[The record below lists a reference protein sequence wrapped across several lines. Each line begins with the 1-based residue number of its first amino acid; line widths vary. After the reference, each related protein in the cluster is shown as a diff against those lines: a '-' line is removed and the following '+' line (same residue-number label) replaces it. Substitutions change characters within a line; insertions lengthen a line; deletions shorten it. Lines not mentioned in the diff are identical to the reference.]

1 MKKHIL
7 IIFLLLGTIPAWAQL
22 DRSKKPEPGPA
33 PEINLGEAETFTL
46 SNGMKVFVVENH
58 KLPRVSF
65 SLVLDNDPIL
75 ERENAGYVS
84 MAGELL
90 RNGTKSK
97 TKAALDEAVD
107 FLGASLSTYAS
118 GAYASSLSKH
128 ADKIMELMAEVILQP
143 SFPEDELEKLKK
155 QTLSALAANK
165 DDANVI
171 ASEVAQVLR
180 FGKAHPYGEIV
191 TEESVENIDIE
202 EIKEYYQTYF
212 RPNNA
217 YFAVVGDIKK
227 KEAEKLVK
235 KYFGKWEKGNVPT
248 ATYPTPQPPKETVVA
263 LVDRPNAVQSVIA
276 VTYPLELKP
285 GSPDVIKSAVMNQV
299 LGGSFSSRL
308 NMNLREKHGYTYG
321 ANSAISSDKLIGSF
335 RASASVRNEVTD
347 SSIVQ
352 FLHELDNIK
361 KQNVTEE
368 ELQNVKNYISGSF
381 GRSLE
386 NPATIANFAINID
399 RYNLPKD
406 YYINYLKNIEAV
418 TLEDVHQMADKY
430 IRPEQAYIVVVG
442 KGSEIEGRIKHFGKL
457 QHYDIYGNSYTPEK
471 PTALPSGL
479 TAEKVIDNYI
489 TALGGKENML
499 KVKDVRMK
507 LTASIQGNNVEII
520 QVTKAPN
527 MYMSEVKM
535 GGSLLQK
542 EIYNGNDLVIYQ
554 MGQKLPVSEEQVK
567 EAAYKSV
574 VFPELEYENWGA
586 QSSLKGIEKVEGVEA
601 YVLEVTLPTGG
612 ISTQYYSIDTG
623 LKMKEIM
630 EMETPQGKVK
640 QNVSFAD
647 YQEKNGVK
655 YPMKLTLSP
664 PGISATVQ
672 SLEIN
677 TDPDEKLFSLE

>member
-1 MKKHIL
+1 MNKHIL
-7 IIFLLLGTIPAWAQL
+7 TILILLVAFPVWAQL

-33 PEINLGEAETFTL
+33 PEINLGEAETFSL

-65 SLVLDNDPIL
+65 SLVLDNDPVL
-75 ERENAGYVS
+75 EKENAGYVS

-90 RNGTKSK
+90 RNGTTTK
-97 TKAALDEAVD
+97 TKAELDEAVD
-107 FLGASLSTYAS
+107 FLGATLSTSAS
-118 GAYASSLSKH
+118 GAYASSLKKH
-128 ADKIMELMAEVILQP
+128 ADKIMALMAEVVLQP

-165 DDANVI
+165 DDANAI
-171 ASEVAQVLR
+171 ASDVAQVLR
-180 FGKAHPYGEIV
+180 YGKDHPYGEIV

-202 EIKEYYQTYF
+202 EIKKYYNTYF

-217 YFAVVGDIKK
+217 YFAVVGDISKK
-227 KEAEKLVK
+227 DAEKLVK

-248 ATYPTPQPPKETVVA
+248 ASYATPQPPKETVVA
-263 LVDRPNAVQSVIA
+263 LVDRPNAVQSVITL
-276 VTYPLELKP
+276 TYPLMLKP
-285 GSPDVIKSAVMNQV
+285 GDPDVIKSTVMNQV
-299 LGGSFSSRL
+299 LGGSFSARL

-321 ANSAISSDKLIGSF
+321 ANSSLNSDKLVGSF

-347 SSIVQ
+347 SAIVQ
-352 FLHELDNIK
+352 FLHELKNIK
-361 KQNVTEE
+361 QKNVTEE
-368 ELQNVKNYISGSF
+368 ELQNVKNYLSGSF

-399 RYNLPKD
+399 RFNLPKD
-406 YYINYLKNIEAV
+406 YYVNYLKNVEAV
-418 TLEDVHQMADKY
+418 TLDDVHQMAEKY
-430 IRPEQAYIVVVG
+430 IKPEHAYIVVVG
-442 KGSEIEGRIKHFGKL
+442 KGSEVADRVEHFGKL
-457 QHYDIYGNSYTPEK
+457 QYYDIYGNPYTPEK
-471 PTALPSGL
+471 AAVFPAGL
-479 TAEKVIDNYI
+479 TAEKVIENYI
-489 TALGGKENML
+489 AALGGKENL
-499 KVKDVRMK
+499 VKIKDVSMK

-527 MYMSEVKM
+527 LYMSEVKM
-535 GGSLLQK
+535 GGAVLQK
-542 EIYNGNDLVIYQ
+542 EIYNGNDLVIHQ
-554 MGQKLPVSEEQVK
+554 MGQKLPVSDEQVK

-586 QSSLKGIEKVEGVEA
+586 QYSLKGIEKVEGVDA
-601 YVLEVTLPTGG
+601 YVLEVTLPPGVR
-612 ISTQYYSIDTG
+612 STQYYSTDTG
-623 LKMKEIM
+623 LKIKEII
-630 EMETPQGKVK
+630 EMDTPQGKVQ
-640 QNVSFAD
+640 QNVAFSD

-677 TDPDEKLFSLE
+677 TDPDAELFSLE